1 MTAIMNKQQARNGR
15 NLITAVEM
23 RRALARMAHEI
34 IERNKG
40 VENLLLAGIPTRGV
54 HLAHRLAQL
63 IESFEKVRP
72 DTAPLD
78 PSGHRDDSINKPK
91 NTTQKHHTNGM
102 GDIDVSDMRVVIV
115 DDVFHTGRTAR
126 AAMDALVQSG
136 RPSYIQLAV
145 LVNRGHRELPISP
158 DFVGKNIPTSK
169 SERVYVK
176 LLEVDSEDSVVIS
189 HGWRNPDKRGRHA

>member
-1 MTAIMNKQQARNGR
+1 MAMMSTQQVRNER

-63 IESFEKVRP
+63 VESFEAVRP
-72 DTAPLD
+72 VTALLD
-78 PSGHRDDSINKPK
+78 PSGHRDDSINQSK
-91 NTTQKHHTNGM
+91 NTTQKHHPNGM
-102 GDIDVSDMRVVIV
+102 GDIDVSGMRVVIV

-176 LLEVDSEDSVVIS
+176 LSEVDSEDGVVIS
-189 HGWRNPDKRGRHA
+189 HGWRKPDNQGRHT

>member
-1 MTAIMNKQQARNGR
+1 MAMMNTQQVRNER
-15 NLITAVEM
+15 NLMTAVEM

-63 IESFEKVRP
+63 VESFEAVRP
-72 DTAPLD
+72 VTALLD
-78 PSGHRDDSINKPK
+78 PSGHRDDSINQSESV
-91 NTTQKHHTNGM
+91 TQKHQPNGM
-102 GDIDVSDMRVVIV
+102 GDIDVSGMRVVIV

-176 LLEVDSEDSVVIS
+176 LSEVDNEDGVVIS
-189 HGWRNPDKRGRHA
+189 HGWRKPDNQGRHT

>member
-1 MTAIMNKQQARNGR
+1 MAIMNTQQVRNER
-15 NLITAVEM
+15 NLMTAVEM

-63 IESFEKVRP
+63 VESFEAVRP
-72 DTAPLD
+72 VTALLD
-78 PSGHRDDSINKPK
+78 PSGHRDDSVNQSEGVM
-91 NTTQKHHTNGM
+91 QKHHPNGM
-102 GDIDVSDMRVVIV
+102 GDIDVSGMRVVIV

-176 LLEVDSEDSVVIS
+176 LSEVDSEDGVVIS
-189 HGWRNPDKRGRHA
+189 HGWRKPDNQGRHT